1 MLIPNPVC
9 KTGDLKDSRNKELK
23 ITSLLNMCWLL
34 LTVADC
40 QKELSLDNILVL
52 TIESMWA
59 VRHLTREESVKMDS
73 GLKPLKHLG
82 AQSSHVFSFFF

>member
-1 MLIPNPVC
+1 
-9 KTGDLKDSRNKELK
+9 
-23 ITSLLNMCWLL
+23 MCWLL

-82 AQSSHVFSFFF
+82 AQSSHVFSFFFNPLSTVSYLPLPISVFTSLIRLAEEGIF